1 LKQSLDRVGQ
11 HMLNGW
17 PESQPK
23 LVNYS

>member
-11 HMLNGW
+11 HMLDGW